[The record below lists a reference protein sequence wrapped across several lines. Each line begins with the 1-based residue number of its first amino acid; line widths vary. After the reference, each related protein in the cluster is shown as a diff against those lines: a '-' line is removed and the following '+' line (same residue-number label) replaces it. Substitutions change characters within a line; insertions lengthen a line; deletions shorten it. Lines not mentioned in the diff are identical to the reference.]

1 MTEPMAAG
9 PGTTPGLAI
18 VEGIPASVTA
28 CCSTLYGSPLAELL
42 VGESFHP
49 GGLESTRQLLAAS
62 GLRPGSRLLDAGCG
76 LGASARVAAAEFGLE
91 VDAVDASAGVVSRAA
106 ARDAGGVCWA
116 TADLLAL
123 PFGDATFDAVLAE
136 CVLSTLPR
144 GAGLAELRRV
154 TRRGGRLVVS
164 DVETG
169 GAAVDALAGHPV
181 LGAALCVTDAWR
193 DGELEE
199 RLGAAG
205 FVLERRWDRSASII
219 DLVDRVEARI
229 RLAVAVANGSS
240 LDLAGLAAA
249 AGIGDLGAG
258 GVDGVRRLADQVRD
272 AVRGGD
278 LRYFAAVARA
288 AA

>member
-1 MTEPMAAG
+1 MSGPRLAG
-9 PGTTPGLAI
+9 PRAMPGLAL
-18 VEGIPASVTA
+18 VEAGPSAVVA
-28 CCSTLYGSPLAELL
+28 CCSTLYGSPLAQLL

-49 GGLESTRQLLAAS
+49 GGLESTRQLLAAA
-62 GLRPGSRLLDAGCG
+62 GLLAGARLLDAGCG

-106 ARDAGGVCWA
+106 ASDAGGVRWA

-123 PFGDATFDAVLAE
+123 PFDDATFDAVLAE

-164 DVETG
+164 DVEAD

-181 LGAALCVTDAWR
+181 LGAALCLTDAWR

-205 FVLERRWDRSASII
+205 FVLEHRWDRSASII
-219 DLVDRVEARI
+219 DLVDRVEARV
-229 RLAVAVANGSS
+229 RLAVAVAKGSS
-240 LDLAGLAAA
+240 PDLAGLAAA
-249 AGIGDLGAG
+249 AGLGDIGAG

-272 AVRGGD
+272 AVRGGG